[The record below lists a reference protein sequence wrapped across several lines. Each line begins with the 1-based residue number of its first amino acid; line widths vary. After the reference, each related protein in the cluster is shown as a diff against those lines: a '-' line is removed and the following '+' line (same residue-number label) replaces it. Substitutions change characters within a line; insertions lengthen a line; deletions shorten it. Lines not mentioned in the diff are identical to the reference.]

1 MEREEVCVL
10 RFGTRMGLRDR
21 SGPGWVVGSALRK
34 DQGRCIQAHVIIH
47 QLAFRARRKEKG
59 IIASSGRFAQHT
71 VYRSDAKEQTM
82 PYAFSRG
89 CDHRVG

>member
-1 MEREEVCVL
+1 MSWLGC
-10 RFGTRMGLRDR
+10 RF
-21 SGPGWVVGSALRK
+21 ALRK

-89 CDHRVG
+89 CEHWVG